1 MTDVPDNL
9 IVLEDLIQR
18 RKLQEF
24 EKELKEE
31 VGAPLDEETKLW
43 LGERLKALEASKR
56 LSLIKT
62 DKDGQDS

>member
-18 RKLQEF
+18 RKLQE
-24 EKELKEE
+24 E
-31 VGAPLDEETKLW
+31 VGAPLDEETKRW
-43 LGERLKALEASKR
+43 LEERLKALEASKR